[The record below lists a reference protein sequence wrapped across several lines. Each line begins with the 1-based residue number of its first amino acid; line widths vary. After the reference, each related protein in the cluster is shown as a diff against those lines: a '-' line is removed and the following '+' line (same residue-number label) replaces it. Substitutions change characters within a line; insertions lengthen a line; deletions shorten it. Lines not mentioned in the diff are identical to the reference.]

1 MEHWQMRIQVILFG
15 TLRKGFPD
23 HDPTRG
29 FEVVL
34 AGGSSVGDLLDYL
47 EISRSKL
54 GLVTKGGVLV
64 KADAK
69 LTDGDCLRV
78 FQPIAGG

>member
-1 MEHWQMRIQVILFG
+1 MRIQVILFG
-15 TLRKGFPD
+15 TLRNGFPD

-29 FEVVL
+29 FEVEL
-34 AGGSSVGDLLDYL
+34 AAGASVGDLIDHLG
-47 EISRSKL
+47 IPRSKL

>member
-1 MEHWQMRIQVILFG
+1 MRIQVILFG
-15 TLRKGFPD
+15 TLRNGFPD

-29 FEVVL
+29 FEVEL
-34 AGGSSVGDLLDYL
+34 AAGASVGDLIDHLQ
-47 EISRSKL
+47 IPRSKL
-54 GLVTKGGVLV
+54 GLVTQGGVLV

>member
-1 MEHWQMRIQVILFG
+1 MEDWQMRIQVILFG
-15 TLRKGFPD
+15 TLRNGFPD

-29 FEVVL
+29 LEVEL
-34 AGGSSVGDLLDYL
+34 AGGSSVGDLVDCL
-47 EISRSKL
+47 EIPRSRL
-54 GLVTKGGVLV
+54 GLVSVGGMLV

-69 LTDGDCLRV
+69 LADQDCVRV

>member
-1 MEHWQMRIQVILFG
+1 MRIQVILYG

-23 HDPTRG
+23 HNSTHG
-29 FEVVL
+29 LEVEL
-34 AGGSSVGDLLDYL
+34 AEGSSAGDLVDHL
-47 EISRSKL
+47 EIPRSKL
-54 GLVTKGGVLV
+54 GLVSLGGVLV

-69 LTDGDCLRV
+69 LTDGDCVRV

>member
-1 MEHWQMRIQVILFG
+1 MRIQVILYG
-15 TLRKGFPD
+15 TLRNGFPD
-23 HDPTRG
+23 HDPIRG
-29 FEVVL
+29 FEVEL
-34 AGGSSVGDLLDYL
+34 AGGSSVGDLIDHL
-47 EISRSKL
+47 EIPRSKL

-69 LTDGDCLRV
+69 LTGGDCVRV